1 MTVQQLIGSRFDV
14 FSIRD
19 DVTVHDAAR
28 YLRDRQVRSVG
39 VFDANRKLVGV
50 VSQSDISDK
59 VAAENKCPA
68 WMRVGEV
75 MSTELVTVT
84 PDRSLH
90 ECLRLMEQNAIYHL
104 VVLDAVGTYRGML
117 SVSDLLK
124 VIASDEKARADMLE
138 AFVFER
144 PSV

>member
-1 MTVQQLIGSRFDV
+1 MTVMELIGSRSDV
-14 FSIRD
+14 FSVRD

-39 VFDANRKLVGV
+39 VLDAGGKLVGV

-68 WMRVGEV
+68 WMRVSEI

-90 ECLRLMEQNAIYHL
+90 DCLKLMEHNAIYHL
-104 VVLDAVGTYRGML
+104 LVLDSGGGYRGML
-117 SVSDLLK
+117 SVSDLLQ

-144 PSV
+144 RPV